1 MKPHHLGHVHL
12 KVSDLNRAEEFYTKM
27 LGLKVT
33 ERVDD
38 EFIFLTLGTH
48 HHDVALMN
56 VGKNAPR
63 PPARGTGLFHFAF
76 EVATTKDFAAFYK
89 RLKEAGII
97 PTTVDYG
104 ISKAMY
110 IPDPDHNIIEIY
122 VDTREE
128 RRMWQGRTELL
139 QEEKIL
145 SYLKET

>member
-12 KVSDLNRAEEFYTKM
+12 KVSDLKRAEEFYTNM

-33 ERVDD
+33 ERVGD
-38 EFIFLTLGTH
+38 EFIFMTLGTH

-89 RLKEAGII
+89 RLNSESGQADMKSLPSIFFFKKVQVI
-97 PTTVDYG
+97 HMKCIKVT
-104 ISKAMY
+104 KK
-110 IPDPDHNIIEIY
+110 
-122 VDTREE
+122 
-128 RRMWQGRTELL
+128 
-139 QEEKIL
+139 KIDKFL
-145 SYLKET
+145 YLED